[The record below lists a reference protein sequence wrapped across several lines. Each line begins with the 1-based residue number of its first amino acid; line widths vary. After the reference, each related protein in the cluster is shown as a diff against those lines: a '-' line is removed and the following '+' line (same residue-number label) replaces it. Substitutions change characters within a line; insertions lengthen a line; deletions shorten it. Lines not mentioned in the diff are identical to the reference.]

1 MKIIYTL
8 LIKINTTTHMIFKNI
23 LVPYDA
29 TSFSNRAFQK
39 AVDIAKKDGSKIT
52 IFTVIE
58 GQYSAIMS
66 YSKINSDIIKKQ
78 EKAAKKFIFA
88 LESSAKKS
96 NVPVSVKIKQG
107 TTIVKE
113 IINFAK
119 SKKFDLIVMGSHGR
133 TGLNKLILGSV
144 ANGVAQ
150 QAKCSVMVVK

>member
-1 MKIIYTL
+1 MV
-8 LIKINTTTHMIFKNI
+8 FKNI

-29 TSFSNRAFQK
+29 TSFSNRAFHK
-39 AVDIAKKDGSKIT
+39 ALDVAKKDGSKIT

-58 GQYSAIMS
+58 GVYSAIGGF
-66 YSKINSDIIKKQ
+66 SKINPNVIKKQ
-78 EKAAKKFIFA
+78 QSAAKKFIYK
-88 LESSAKKS
+88 LESAAKNS

-107 TTIVKE
+107 TLIVKE

-119 SKKFDLIVMGSHGR
+119 SKKFDLIVIGSHGR

>member
-1 MKIIYTL
+1 MV
-8 LIKINTTTHMIFKNI
+8 FKNI

-39 AVDIAKKDGSKIT
+39 ALDVAKKEGSKIT

-58 GQYSAIMS
+58 GVYSAVGGF
-66 YSKINSDIIKKQ
+66 SKINPNVIKKQ
-78 EKAAKKFIFA
+78 QNAAKKFIYK
-88 LESSAKKS
+88 LESAAKNS
-96 NVPVSVKIKQG
+96 NVSVSVKIKQG
-107 TTIVKE
+107 TLIVKE

-119 SKKFDLIVMGSHGR
+119 SKKFDLIVIGSHGR